1 MNIKNLFK
9 KNRSYRR
16 FIQDQPVSTDTLY
29 ELIEL
34 ARLSA
39 SSGNIQGLKFYLSN
53 TDEKNK
59 KIFSTLKWANYIK
72 EWDGPKEG
80 EQPAAYVIILG
91 DTEIH
96 KTIEVDVG
104 IAAQSIMLGAAEIG
118 LGGCMIASIDRI
130 SLRKML
136 NLSDRFQIPLVIALG
151 VPAEQVIIEEMKDDS
166 DVEYWR
172 DSEGIHHV
180 PKRKLEDL
188 IIQSTKP

>member
-1 MNIKNLFK
+1 MNLLNLFK

-16 FIQDQPVSTDTLY
+16 FIQDQPVSIETLY

-34 ARLSA
+34 ARFSA
-39 SSGNIQGLKFYLSN
+39 SSGNIQGLKFFLSN
-53 TDEKNK
+53 TDKQNK
-59 KIFSTLKWANYIK
+59 KIFSTLKWANYLK
-72 EWDGPKEG
+72 DWDGPSEG

-104 IAAQSIMLGAAEIG
+104 IAAQSIMLGAAEMG

-130 SLRKML
+130 SLRKLL
-136 NLSDRFQIPLVIALG
+136 NLPNRYQIPLVIALG
-151 VPAEQVIIEEMKDDS
+151 VPGEQIIIEEMKDDAS
-166 DVEYWR
+166 VEYWR

>member
-16 FIQDQPVSTDTLY
+16 FIQDQPISTETLY
-29 ELIEL
+29 ELVEL

-53 TDEKNK
+53 TGEQNK
-59 KIFSTLKWANYIK
+59 KIFSTLKWANYLK
-72 EWDGPKEG
+72 DWEGPAED

-104 IAAQSIMLGAAEIG
+104 IAAQSIMLGATEIG

-130 SLRKML
+130 LLRKLL
-136 NLSDRFQIPLVIALG
+136 NLPDRFQIPLVIALG
-151 VPAEQVIIEEMKDDS
+151 VPAEQVIIEDMKDDS

-172 DSEGIHHV
+172 DSLGIHHV

-188 IIQSTKP
+188 IIQS